1 LSKTAIPTGKPGS
14 VSTTGPRQLTS
25 SIVRRGTV
33 RSALSLDGIECYP
46 NVEVT
51 PSVTVSL
58 MAEIDRVIEARGGL
72 PGAFKAD

>member
-1 LSKTAIPTGKPGS
+1 
-14 VSTTGPRQLTS
+14 
-25 SIVRRGTV
+25 V